1 MKRFC
6 LRLLSGAGSLFVSF
20 APTLLP
26 QAEWPSIFIAVEE
39 QLGLKLKSA
48 HSPVDTLVVD

>member
-1 MKRFC
+1 
-6 LRLLSGAGSLFVSF
+6 LLSGAGFLSVFF

-26 QAEWPSIFIAVEE
+26 QTEWPSIFIAVEE